1 MTTTWTRLLTAGMSG
16 FVLAGVVAAASNQPM
31 VVTAL
36 TGNLH
41 IFQQVPCGEPVTL
54 DSSVTGGQIVISP
67 SEGAP
72 VPGGRAF
79 TLASVSV
86 FFTPFTVDGRGCTS
100 SLNYSEVDVQ
110 LARAVSFTA
119 PGDGPI
125 FRFSIPAANFVFYQT
140 AIVNGLLDKG
150 LKLPSQPV
158 TGIIDLALGT
168 FQMHVESVSRLR
180 FPDGSVGDG
189 TKTVDVSGRLV
200 FPDADGDGVPDR
212 SDNCR
217 FTPNPDQRTVPTPV
231 VTAPPNL
238 TLHSCLDH
246 HIGFAAAVDVC
257 NGRAVAIT
265 NDAPRQFAVGPNA
278 VIWTGNDGADPP
290 VRARQIVTIADSTP
304 PNIACAATRSPGGA
318 FQVSASDDCN
328 APVIRLGSFVLAN
341 GEIIKIEVTGRPGV
355 RLVNDVSRDN
365 VRHFQV
371 GRGDN
376 AITATDAS
384 GNVATAMCR

>member
-1 MTTTWTRLLTAGMSG
+1 MTTQWTRLLITGMSG
-16 FVLAGVVAAASNQPM
+16 LVLAGAVAAASNQPM

-41 IFQQVPCGEPVTL
+41 IFQQVPCGEPVTI
-54 DSSVTGGQIVISP
+54 DSPVTGGQIVISP
-67 SEGAP
+67 SEGAI

-86 FFTPFTVDGRGCTS
+86 FFTPFTIDGRGCTAS
-100 SLNYSEVDVQ
+100 QQYTEVDVQ
-110 LARAVSFTA
+110 LAHSVSFTA

-125 FRFSIPAANFVFYQT
+125 FRFSIPAASFVFYQT

-212 SDNCR
+212 TDNCL
-217 FTPNPDQRTVPTPV
+217 FTPNPDQRPVPTPV
-231 VTAPPNL
+231 ITPPPNVL
-238 TLHSCLDH
+238 LASCLDR
-246 HIGFAAAVDVC
+246 HIGVASAADVC
-257 NGRAVAIT
+257 SGRAVVVT
-265 NDAPRQFAVGPNA
+265 NDAPRRFAVGPNRVTWSA
-278 VIWTGNDGADPP
+278 NDGVDPA
-290 VRARQIVTIADSTP
+290 VTASQIVTIVDRTP
-304 PNIACAATRSPGGA
+304 PTASCVATRSPGGS
-318 FQVSASDDCN
+318 FRVSASDDCN
-328 APVIRLGSFVLAN
+328 APVIRLGTFVLAN
-341 GEIIKIEVTGRPGV
+341 GEIVKIDVTGQPGV
-355 RLVNDVSRDN
+355 RLVNDVSRN
-365 VRHFQV
+365 TRHFQV
-371 GRGDN
+371 GKGQDVVS
-376 AITATDAS
+376 ATDGS
-384 GNVATAMCR
+384 NNVTTVACR